1 MSGGEGRGRAGA
13 DASTGTV
20 MMDLNWQSLR
30 EKKSKAFIHDLRQ
43 FCGFKKAF
51 DLIILYI

>member
-20 MMDLNWQSLR
+20 MMDQTSSKLAIFER
-30 EKKSKAFIHDLRQ
+30 KGIKSVH
-43 FCGFKKAF
+43 
-51 DLIILYI
+51 